1 MSFAFDLYVDRPSWL
16 HRLDPRTKLAFVVL
30 SSIVLLNSGHPLASA
45 AFLLGIHGILWSG
58 KVPASRL
65 RWAWQRMWPSTLLI
79 LVLWPIFYP
88 QGEEV
93 LWQVWRIRST
103 TQGLWQG
110 LGTAL
115 RVDALAFVFLVLLFS
130 TDQTRLVRGL
140 VKLGL
145 PYEWG
150 LTLAIALRYL
160 PTLYGIYTAVSEAQQ
175 ARGWVI
181 GEGSF
186 IRRIKPGQART
197 YLYGASGL
205 LAVIAFLVA
214 TSFGLAEL
222 ISLGIAGFA
231 AAVPTLYLNG
241 EVKARTKKMEK
252 ELPMVLQR
260 IATNIRIYPDVG
272 ETLTAVSETLDEDSP
287 LGDELQRTARELR
300 AHGRQAL

>member
-16 HRLDPRTKLAFVVL
+16 HRLDPRPKLAFVVL
-30 SSIVLLNSGHPLASA
+30 SSIVLLNFSHPFVSA
-45 AFLLGIHGILWSG
+45 VFLLGIHGILRSG

-65 RWAWQRMWPSTLLI
+65 RWAWQRMWPITFLI

-88 QGEEV
+88 QGDEV
-93 LWQVWRIRST
+93 LWQVWRIRIT

-115 RVDALAFVFLVLLFS
+115 RVDALAFAFLVLLFS

-186 IRRIKPGQART
+186 IRRIKSYLPILVAVIVTALRLADNLSMALAAR
-197 YLYGASGL
+197 GFQSGTKRTHLRELKLSPEDKVCLLL
-205 LAVIAFLVA
+205 LAVSLIVFLVVRFRHG
-214 TSFGLAEL
+214 FGIHLW
-222 ISLGIAGFA
+222 
-231 AAVPTLYLNG
+231 
-241 EVKARTKKMEK
+241 
-252 ELPMVLQR
+252 
-260 IATNIRIYPDVG
+260 
-272 ETLTAVSETLDEDSP
+272 
-287 LGDELQRTARELR
+287 
-300 AHGRQAL
+300 